1 SWTSTIYTFYLGDVK
16 IEYRGSKLHH
26 TFTCGARNCKH
37 TITRNQTTKDSNST
51 KNLRVHA
58 KKCWGEDNVV
68 AAEKVKSLAAARK
81 LLKENSGV
89 RSQRLTDIFRAHEAG
104 GGESFSH
111 VPLTNEQ
118 SRMFDGSPRASESLR
133 PFVIVKDRAYRRL
146 MKSGRTSAYIP
157 SPTTIARDVKLLFNK
172 TRERLKKR
180 FQNTPACISLVT
192 DAWTSPNHRAY
203 IAVSGH
209 WEEEGKQ
216 INCLLDFVDVPKVI
230 LSQLNRHDT
239 HQSFSHIMARILR
252 RSLRRSQKTSALTG
266 NSPASPATMPPPT
279 TRWFMPSRPDFLPS
293 TRPRIAPAALLTLL
307 TLLPKVC

>member
-1 SWTSTIYTFYLGDVK
+1 FYLGDVK
-16 IEYRGSKLHH
+16 IEYRGGKLHH

-118 SRMFDGSPRASESLR
+118 SRAEHVRWVSESLC
-133 PFVIVKDRAYRRL
+133 PFVIAKDRAYRRL
-146 MKSGRTSAYIP
+146 MKSGRPSAYIP

-180 FQNTPACISLVT
+180 FQNTPACISLAT
-192 DAWTSPNHRAY
+192 DVWTSPNH
-203 IAVSGH
+203 
-209 WEEEGKQ
+209 
-216 INCLLDFVDVPKVI
+216 
-230 LSQLNRHDT
+230 
-239 HQSFSHIMARILR
+239 
-252 RSLRRSQKTSALTG
+252 
-266 NSPASPATMPPPT
+266 
-279 TRWFMPSRPDFLPS
+279 
-293 TRPRIAPAALLTLL
+293 
-307 TLLPKVC
+307 